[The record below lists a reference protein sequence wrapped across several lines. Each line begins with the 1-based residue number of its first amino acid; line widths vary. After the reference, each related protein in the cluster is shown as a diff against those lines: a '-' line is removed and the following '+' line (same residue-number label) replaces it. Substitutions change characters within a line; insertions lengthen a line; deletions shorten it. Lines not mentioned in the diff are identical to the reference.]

1 MFESIFRFSV
11 SIIKMPWMGVEKM
24 PWMGVDKMPW
34 MGVEIP
40 WIGVECRG
48 WTKCRGWTDG
58 DFGGW
63 DGENFYT

>member
-1 MFESIFRFSV
+1 
-11 SIIKMPWMGVEKM
+11 MGVEKM

-63 DGENFYT
+63 DCENFYT